1 MFRTPMPPGTLVDVP
16 TAHGRGW
23 FRAIVLT
30 NWFPRGGTHWF
41 TISALEADPAGFV
54 EKGAVLDIMDDPL
67 DNLPFRVISA

>member
-41 TISALEADPAGFV
+41 TISALEADSAGFV
-54 EKGAVLDIMDDPL
+54 EKGDVLDIMDDRHAPAI
-67 DNLPFRVISA
+67 RVISA